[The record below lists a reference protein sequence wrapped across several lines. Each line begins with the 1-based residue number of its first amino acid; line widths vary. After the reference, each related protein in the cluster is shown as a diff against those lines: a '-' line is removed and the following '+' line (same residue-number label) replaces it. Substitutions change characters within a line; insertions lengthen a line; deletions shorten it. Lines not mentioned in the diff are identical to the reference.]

1 MTLEELK
8 SSLWGAAILLR
19 GKINATGYK
28 EYIFP
33 LVFFKRI
40 SDVHEEEY
48 KKALELADGDEDFAK
63 QPENYSF
70 AIPDKCL
77 WRDIREV
84 TENVGQALV
93 TAWTRIE
100 QANPNRVVG
109 GRVVEGLG
117 GIFGKRD
124 HWTNKNI
131 LKDET
136 ISELI
141 EHFSKIDL
149 SLASCPADE
158 MGNAYEY
165 LVGQFADDAG
175 NTAQEFYT
183 NRTVVE
189 LMAEILEP
197 KAGESIYD
205 PTCGTG
211 GMLISCIARCKAH
224 EENWREIKAYGQEQ
238 NALTSSVARMNLF
251 LHGVEEFR
259 IINDDTLLRPGFL
272 EAGKLKTF
280 DVVLANPPYS
290 IKQWNRDLFAHDP
303 FGRNFLGLPPQGRAD
318 YAFIQH
324 ILKSMN
330 PKTGRCAILL
340 PHGVL
345 FREEEKHIRKALI
358 ESDLVEAVIG
368 LAPNLFYNSP
378 MEACV
383 MVCRTKKS
391 KKAKGR
397 ILFINAVGEVT
408 RKNAES
414 KLEAGHIEKIL
425 KAYRERTSDGV
436 FAYDATLE
444 EIAAKDWSLAI
455 SLYAHVMTGSSGSA
469 ETRSLEDALIQQM
482 LSSDEAKKQ
491 LEELGCAIN
500 DGVLVEDHVHPQ
512 MPKVNIPRKSEGVRV
527 RFGDVVREV
536 KEKIDRDNN
545 PYEYY
550 VAGDHM
556 DSEDLKIRRRGRF
569 DTDDVGP
576 AFIRVFKP
584 GQVLYGS
591 RRTYLKKV
599 CYADFEGITANT
611 TFVLETKDENVLLQR
626 LLPFLMLGDRFS
638 EWSIKHSKGSTNPYI
653 LFGDLANYEFDLP
666 PIERQ
671 RELANLLWAANDLK
685 ESYKKAITA
694 TDEMLKAKFR
704 EMFGGAGGTSCGI
717 AGGRRGSDFSAEV
730 INRSKWVRIEEVADV
745 FSGGTPS
752 RNKSEYWDGG
762 TIPWVKTTELQNA
775 YIHDTEEKITEM
787 GVKNSSAKLMPE
799 NTILVA
805 MYGQGKTRG
814 MTGCLSIP
822 ATTNQACAC
831 IVARDCVDVRY
842 LWMFLM
848 LSYHDLRRLANSTS
862 QANLSLDIIKRFQI
876 PLPPLSLQR
885 EFVAIAERAD
895 AAKSALKQS
904 IADIDQVMKGL
915 ING

>member
-290 IKQWNRDLFAHDP
+290 IKQWNRDLFAHDTY
-303 FGRNFLGLPPQGRAD
+303 GRNFLGLPPQGRAD

-414 KLEAGHIEKIL
+414 KLEAWHIEKIL

-455 SLYAHVMTGSSGSA
+455 SLYAHVGATSRGEA
-469 ETRSLEDALIQQM
+469 ETQSLEDALIHQM
-482 LSSDEAKKQ
+482 LSSDDAKKQ
-491 LEELGCAIN
+491 LEELGDAVN
-500 DGVLVEDHVHPQ
+500 DGVLVENHVHPQ
-512 MPKVNIPRKSEGVRV
+512 IPKVNIPHKSEGVRV
-527 RFGDVVREV
+527 RLGDVAEAVRG
-536 KEKIDRDNN
+536 NW
-545 PYEYY
+545 
-550 VAGDHM
+550 AG
-556 DSEDLKIRRRGRF
+556 
-569 DTDDVGP
+569 
-576 AFIRVFKP
+576 
-584 GQVLYGS
+584 
-591 RRTYLKKV
+591 
-599 CYADFEGITANT
+599 
-611 TFVLETKDENVLLQR
+611 ETKDVPVVGLEHLDPDDIWLRKWEVNPSENTFTKAFRKGQILFGRRRAYQKKLSLAPRDGICSGDITVIAAKGDKVIPE
-626 LLPFLMLGDRFS
+626 LLPFFLRTDKFFDYA
-638 EWSIKHSKGSTNPYI
+638 IQGSAGSLSPRVKWAH
-653 LFGDLANYEFDLP
+653 LANYEFDLP
-666 PIERQ
+666 PIARQ

-704 EMFGGAGGTSCGI
+704 EMFGNPVQESTHTLDEMTYDLRYGISQPPQFDEHGTYKFIRATNIDKGKIVEKDMLKI
-717 AGGRRGSDFSAEV
+717 ADSELERVAKCRLKGREV
-730 INRSKWVRIEEVADV
+730 IIVRSGANAGDSSYIPESYAGSFAGYDIIVCIDENKADPQYIAFVLAMPEYFRSKIKPMTARTAQPHINAEQVR
-745 FSGGTPS
+745 
-752 RNKSEYWDGG
+752 
-762 TIPWVKTTELQNA
+762 
-775 YIHDTEEKITEM
+775 
-787 GVKNSSAKLMPE
+787 
-799 NTILVA
+799 
-805 MYGQGKTRG
+805 
-814 MTGCLSIP
+814 
-822 ATTNQACAC
+822 
-831 IVARDCVDVRY
+831 
-842 LWMFLM
+842 
-848 LSYHDLRRLANSTS
+848 
-862 QANLSLDIIKRFQI
+862 SLPL

-885 EFVAIAERAD
+885 EFVAIAEKAD
-895 AAKSALKQS
+895 SAKAALKKS
-904 IADIDQVMKGL
+904 VESIDQVMKGL
-915 ING
+915 INQ

>member
-414 KLEAGHIEKIL
+414 KLEAWHIEKIL

-455 SLYAHVMTGSSGSA
+455 SLYAHVGAGSSGSA
-469 ETRSLEDALIQQM
+469 KTQSLEDALIHQM
-482 LSSDEAKKQ
+482 LSSDDAKKQ
-491 LEELGCAIN
+491 LEELRGAIN
-500 DGVLVEDHVHPQ
+500 DGVLIESHVHPQ
-512 MPKVNIPRKSEGVRV
+512 IPKVNIPHKSEGVRV

-576 AFIRVFKP
+576 AFIRLFKP

-599 CYADFEGITANT
+599 CYADFAAITANT

-666 PIERQ
+666 SIERQ

-704 EMFGGAGGTSCGI
+704 EMFGECRKVSLVSVCKGSGEYGI
-717 AGGRRGSDFSAEV
+717 AASADDYDASKGRYIRITDIMDDGSLNDDVVSPD
-730 INRSKWVRIEEVADV
+730 KYEEKFVLKENDV
-745 FSGGTPS
+745 LFARTGNTVG
-752 RNKSEYWDGG
+752 
-762 TIPWVKTTELQNA
+762 KT
-775 YIHDTEEKITEM
+775 YIHKRGHATFAGYLIRYVVDQTKMLPDYLFAYTHTDEYYLWVEKTKKI
-787 GVKNSSAKLMPE
+787 GAQPNI
-799 NTILVA
+799 NA
-805 MYGQGKTRG
+805 MQYDG
-814 MTGCLSIP
+814 MTLPCPS
-822 ATTNQACAC
+822 
-831 IVARDCVDVRY
+831 
-842 LWMFLM
+842 
-848 LSYHDLRRLANSTS
+848 LA
-862 QANLSLDIIKRFQI
+862 
-876 PLPPLSLQR
+876 LQR
-885 EFVAIAERAD
+885 EFVAISERAD

>member
-1 MTLEELK
+1 MTLDELK

-211 GMLISCIARCKAH
+211 GMLISCIARCKTRGSTAPH
-224 EENWREIKAYGQEQ
+224 PENWREIKAYGQEQ

-414 KLEAGHIEKIL
+414 KLEAWHIEKIL

-455 SLYAHVMTGSSGSA
+455 SLYAHVGATSRGDA
-469 ETRSLEDALIQQM
+469 ETQSLEDALIHQM
-482 LSSDEAKKQ
+482 LSSDDAKKQ
-491 LEELGCAIN
+491 LEELGDAIT
-500 DGVLVEDHVHPQ
+500 DGVLVENHIRPQ
-512 MPKVNIPRKSEGVRV
+512 IPKVNIPHQSEGSRV
-527 RFGDVVREV
+527 RLGDVAEEVRG
-536 KEKIDRDNN
+536 NW
-545 PYEYY
+545 
-550 VAGDHM
+550 AG
-556 DSEDLKIRRRGRF
+556 
-569 DTDDVGP
+569 
-576 AFIRVFKP
+576 
-584 GQVLYGS
+584 
-591 RRTYLKKV
+591 
-599 CYADFEGITANT
+599 
-611 TFVLETKDENVLLQR
+611 ETKDVPVVGLEHLDPDDIWLRKWEVNPSENTFTKAFRKGQILFGRRRAYQKKLSLAPRDGICSGDITVIAAKGDKVIPE
-626 LLPFLMLGDRFS
+626 LLPFFLRTDKFFDYA
-638 EWSIKHSKGSTNPYI
+638 IQGSAGSLSPRVKWAH
-653 LFGDLANYEFDLP
+653 LANYEFDLP
-666 PIERQ
+666 PIARQ

-704 EMFGGAGGTSCGI
+704 EMFGEAGDASRGAAESRSEGSHGGTETRISKHARLGELTSI
-717 AGGRRGSDFSAEV
+717 KTGKRDVNFGSENGRYPFFTC
-730 INRSKWVRIEEVADV
+730 SKD
-745 FSGGTPS
+745 
-752 RNKSEYWDGG
+752 
-762 TIPWVKTTELQNA
+762 L
-775 YIHDTEEKITEM
+775 
-787 GVKNSSAKLMPE
+787 AKCDSYSFDCDA
-799 NTILVA
+799 ILVA
-805 MYGQGKTRG
+805 GNGDINNIHRYTGKFEAYQRTYVIEVIKG
-814 MTGCLSIP
+814 DVISI
-822 ATTNQACAC
+822 
-831 IVARDCVDVRY
+831 DFLEY
-842 LWMFLM
+842 LLRTFWVSDTKRNMIGSTIPYIKLGM
-848 LSYHDLRRLANSTS
+848 LSDYKL
-862 QANLSLDIIKRFQI
+862 

>member
-1 MTLEELK
+1 MTLDELK
-8 SSLWGAAILLR
+8 SSLWGAAVLLR

-189 LMAEILEP
+189 LMTEILEP

-211 GMLISCIARCKAH
+211 GMLISCIARCKTRGSTAPH
-224 EENWREIKAYGQEQ
+224 PENWREIKAYGQEQ

-455 SLYAHVMTGSSGSA
+455 SLYAHAASIRSSECGA
-469 ETRSLEDALIQQM
+469 PGLDDATEEWKRAANQTVDALDDFK
-482 LSSDEAKKQ
+482 L
-491 LEELGCAIN
+491 
-500 DGVLVEDHVHPQ
+500 LVE
-512 MPKVNIPRKSEGVRV
+512 
-527 RFGDVVREV
+527 
-536 KEKIDRDNN
+536 
-545 PYEYY
+545 
-550 VAGDHM
+550 
-556 DSEDLKIRRRGRF
+556 GR
-569 DTDDVGP
+569 
-576 AFIRVFKP
+576 
-584 GQVLYGS
+584 
-591 RRTYLKKV
+591 
-599 CYADFEGITANT
+599 
-611 TFVLETKDENVLLQR
+611 
-626 LLPFLMLGDRFS
+626 
-638 EWSIKHSKGSTNPYI
+638 
-653 LFGDLANYEFDLP
+653 
-666 PIERQ
+666 
-671 RELANLLWAANDLK
+671 
-685 ESYKKAITA
+685 
-694 TDEMLKAKFR
+694 
-704 EMFGGAGGTSCGI
+704 
-717 AGGRRGSDFSAEV
+717 
-730 INRSKWVRIEEVADV
+730 
-745 FSGGTPS
+745 
-752 RNKSEYWDGG
+752 
-762 TIPWVKTTELQNA
+762 
-775 YIHDTEEKITEM
+775 
-787 GVKNSSAKLMPE
+787 
-799 NTILVA
+799 
-805 MYGQGKTRG
+805 
-814 MTGCLSIP
+814 
-822 ATTNQACAC
+822 
-831 IVARDCVDVRY
+831 
-842 LWMFLM
+842 
-848 LSYHDLRRLANSTS
+848 
-862 QANLSLDIIKRFQI
+862 
-876 PLPPLSLQR
+876 
-885 EFVAIAERAD
+885 
-895 AAKSALKQS
+895 
-904 IADIDQVMKGL
+904 
-915 ING
+915 